1 MKNLSLKNKII
12 IALAAIVILVLAY
25 FSGGSIKNSESKPS
39 LTAAKTT
46 ESLAEETSAK
56 AEESTENTSESAAE
70 AVSET
75 VLETVSETFSE
86 IVSETVSDRTPETPT
101 KAAESAANV
110 ISQSIP
116 AAEKQTEAAAPRP
129 EAKAEPQPPKA
140 ANTCTLSVS
149 CGTILNNLDMF
160 DKSKMQLLPADG
172 VVFAPKTVT
181 FEDGESVFDVL
192 LREMRA
198 NNIHMEFSKVPAYNS
213 VYIEGINNI
222 YEFDCGELSGW
233 EYRVNGEHP
242 RFGCDMYKLHDGD
255 VVEWLY
261 TCDLG
266 RDIGDTY
273 YDQ

>member
-1 MKNLSLKNKII
+1 MKNLPLKNKIF
-12 IALAAIVILVLAY
+12 IALAVVLILVLAY
-25 FSGGSIKNSESKPS
+25 FAGGK
-39 LTAAKTT
+39 TAAKPSKLEIQTETAAVSAVLDNAEATT
-46 ESLAEETSAK
+46 IISETLTEET
-56 AEESTENTSESAAE
+56 T
-70 AVSET
+70 
-75 VLETVSETFSE
+75 ETVSETISE
-86 IVSETVSDRTPETPT
+86 IISEAVSEKLTEKSTEELTEKPTASNTEQTEKAPETT
-101 KAAESAANV
+101 TL
-110 ISQSIP
+110 QP
-116 AAEKQTEAAAPRP
+116 A
-129 EAKAEPQPPKA
+129 AKAEVRPEKT
-140 ANTCTLSVS
+140 ANTCTLSVN
-149 CGTILNNLDMF
+149 CATILDNIDMF
-160 DKSKMQLLPADG
+160 DKNKLSLLPADG
-172 VVFAPKTVT
+172 VVFAAKTVA

-242 RFGCDMYKLHDGD
+242 RYGCDMYKLKDGD

>member
-1 MKNLSLKNKII
+1 MKNLPLKNKIF
-12 IALAAIVILVLAY
+12 IALAVVLILVLAY
-25 FSGGSIKNSESKPS
+25 FAGGK
-39 LTAAKTT
+39 TAAKPSKLEIQTETAAVSAVLDNAEATT
-46 ESLAEETSAK
+46 IISETLTEET
-56 AEESTENTSESAAE
+56 T
-70 AVSET
+70 
-75 VLETVSETFSE
+75 ETVSETISE
-86 IVSETVSDRTPETPT
+86 IISEAVSEKLTVKSTEELTEKPTASNTEQTEKAPETT
-101 KAAESAANV
+101 TL
-110 ISQSIP
+110 QP
-116 AAEKQTEAAAPRP
+116 A
-129 EAKAEPQPPKA
+129 AKAEVRPEKT
-140 ANTCTLSVS
+140 ANTCTLSVN
-149 CGTILNNLDMF
+149 CATILDNIDMF
-160 DKSKMQLLPADG
+160 DKNKLSLLPADG
-172 VVFAPKTVT
+172 VVFAAKTVA

-242 RFGCDMYKLHDGD
+242 RYGCDMYKLKDGD

>member
-12 IALAAIVILVLAY
+12 IALAAVTILVLAY
-25 FSGGSIKNSESKPS
+25 FAGGKAAEKPS
-39 LTAAKTT
+39 QTKTQTETAAETAVFDKTEKTT
-46 ESLAEETSAK
+46 IISETLAEET
-56 AEESTENTSESAAE
+56 TETVSENISETISEIISEINSESAAE
-70 AVSET
+70 SVSEKLT
-75 VLETVSETFSE
+75 EKPTAKETERSEK
-86 IVSETVSDRTPETPT
+86 VPETT
-101 KAAESAANV
+101 V
-110 ISQSIP
+110 FQ
-116 AAEKQTEAAAPRP
+116 P
-129 EAKAEPQPPKA
+129 EAKAEPQPEKTE
-140 ANTCTLSVS
+140 NSCTLSVS